1 MESSWCRVA
10 AGLDR
15 PQMAALEK
23 ISRKKGAAA
32 PLFILSFR
40 RRDELMQAA
49 EKGGWLPIAA
59 RRSKGAETRFLASG
73 AALVVVDAREALE
86 EAREGVRALAQAVE
100 ANGAAL
106 LLLVAQEDA
115 AELEDQGRPPAF

>member
-1 MESSWCRVA
+1 
-10 AGLDR
+10 
-15 PQMAALEK
+15 MAALEK
-23 ISRKKGAAA
+23 IGRKKGVGA

-73 AALVVVDAREALE
+73 ASIIVVDAREAVD
-86 EAREGVRALAQAVE
+86 EARQGIRALAEAAVMLR
-100 ANGAAL
+100 NRGGN
-106 LLLVAQEDA
+106 LVPLHPQPSWS
-115 AELEDQGRPPAF
+115 GC